1 MTESPGTLTIRTD
14 LDRERLVERLRKWQP
29 WRHEICFS
37 NGVKTSDLETTTP
50 FTRTPLNKINVL
62 EAHLPMSSLSGGT
75 ALDIG
80 FNAGYNS
87 VYLASRYGMR
97 VTGVDVWERHKEVAE
112 FLAGQASC
120 KSTEFLLRDATTF
133 LRPDYFDLILHFGTL
148 YHLPNPL
155 LSLENCARSLR
166 KGGYLGLET
175 TCYLGSDPTLC
186 KFVWGF
192 NGDRTNFWALSKPV
206 LESVLRY
213 YGLGEI
219 CLLKEAR
226 MEIYKGEMSRV
237 LYAARKI

>member
-1 MTESPGTLTIRTD
+1 MTNSPGTLTITTS
-14 LDRERLVERLRKWQP
+14 LAREPLLEQLRKWQP

-37 NGVKTSDLETTTP
+37 NGVKTSDLQTTTP
-50 FTRTPLNKINVL
+50 FTRTPLNKINAL
-62 EAHLPMSSLSGGT
+62 EAHLPMEDLKGGR

-87 VYLASRYGMR
+87 IYLATRYGMK
-97 VTGVDVWERHKEVAE
+97 VTGVDVWDRHKDVAE
-112 FLAGQASC
+112 FLAAQASC
-120 KSTEFLLRDATTF
+120 ESTEFMLHDATTF
-133 LRPDYFDLILHFGTL
+133 VRPDTFDLILHFGTL

-175 TCYLGSDPTLC
+175 TCYLGSDPSLC

-206 LESVLRY
+206 LEDVLRL
-213 YGLGEI
+213 YGLTDVR
-219 CLLKEAR
+219 LLLEAK

-237 LYAARKI
+237 LYVACKT